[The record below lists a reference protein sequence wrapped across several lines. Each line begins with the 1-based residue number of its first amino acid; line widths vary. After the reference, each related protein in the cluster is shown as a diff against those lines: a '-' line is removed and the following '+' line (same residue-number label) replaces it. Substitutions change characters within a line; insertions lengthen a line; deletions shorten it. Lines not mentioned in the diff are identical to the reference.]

1 MHFLDSH
8 IHLQDYKTQE
18 VKNGVNNA
26 AKNNVTLFINA
37 SACTDD
43 WQEVKILANQYP
55 QLIPAY
61 GIHPWHTNKTN
72 QDWANSLEKL
82 LQENPRA
89 MVGECGIDRLKNP
102 NTNKQIQILQKHI
115 ELANQYNRPLII
127 HSVKADRE
135 FDELFSQLPK
145 CSIFHS
151 FTGSVEWGRQIQ
163 NNGFFIGLNFS
174 ILRKKNAAEILRG
187 ISLNR
192 VLLETDGPYQ
202 NNVKGEETLPQNLP
216 LLAEKI
222 AELAEVPL
230 TEFLEIL
237 THNQQ
242 EFLGE
247 KNA

>member
-1 MHFLDSH
+1 MYYLDSH

-18 VKNGVNNA
+18 VKNVVNNA
-26 AKNNVTLFINA
+26 AKNDVTHFINA
-37 SACTDD
+37 SAHPSD
-43 WQEVKILANQYP
+43 WNTVQNLAENYP
-55 QLIPAY
+55 QIIPAY
-61 GIHPWHTNKTN
+61 GIHPWHINDITENWENK
-72 QDWANSLEKL
+72 LENL
-82 LQENPRA
+82 LQKNPRA

-102 NTNKQIQILQKHI
+102 DTNRQIQILQTHI
-115 ELANQYNRPLII
+115 EIANKYNRPLII

-151 FTGSVEWGRQIQ
+151 FTGSAEWGRQIQ

-174 ILRKKNAAEILRG
+174 ILRKKNAADILHG
-187 ISLNR
+187 ISLDK

>member
-1 MHFLDSH
+1 MRYLDSH

-18 VKNGVNNA
+18 VKNVVNNA
-26 AKNNVTLFINA
+26 AKNNVTRFINA
-37 SACTDD
+37 SACPDD

-61 GIHPWHTNKTN
+61 GIHPWHTNKTT

-102 NTNKQIQILQKHI
+102 DVQQQIQILLPHI
-115 ELANQYNRPLII
+115 NLANKYNRPLII

-135 FDELFSQLPK
+135 FSELFEKLPK
-145 CSIFHS
+145 RTVFHS
-151 FTGSVEWGRQIQ
+151 FTGSAEWGREIQ
-163 NNGFFIGLNFS
+163 KHGFFIGINFS
-174 ILRKKNAAEILRG
+174 VLRKKNAAEILRG
-187 ISLNR
+187 ISLNK

-202 NNVKGEETLPQNLP
+202 NYVKDEETMPQNLP
-216 LLAEKI
+216 FLAEKI
-222 AELAEVPL
+222 AELADVGL
-230 TEFLEIL
+230 SDFLEIL

-247 KNA
+247 